1 MSAYATICCDSEET
15 DVGLCMS
22 EGTTLGLSS
31 TATEVRAYL
40 RTQGWHRTAAGR
52 DICPAC
58 WSAGRR

>member
-15 DVGLCMS
+15 EVGLCMS
-22 EGTTLGLSS
+22 EGTTLGVSS

-40 RTQGWHRTAAGR
+40 HTQGWHRTTAGR
-52 DICPAC
+52 DICPDC